1 MGRWKGGHNRHEF
14 RMSQKVTWNGRPAM
28 VINNTSLTLVGKIV
42 ILTQDDKQE
51 RLEVPVGDVAKGWL
65 K

>member
-14 RMSQKVTWNGRPAM
+14 RMSQRVTYKGRPAM

-42 ILTQDDKQE
+42 ISMKDTGE
-51 RLEVPVGDVAKGWL
+51 RLEVLTVDVMKGWN